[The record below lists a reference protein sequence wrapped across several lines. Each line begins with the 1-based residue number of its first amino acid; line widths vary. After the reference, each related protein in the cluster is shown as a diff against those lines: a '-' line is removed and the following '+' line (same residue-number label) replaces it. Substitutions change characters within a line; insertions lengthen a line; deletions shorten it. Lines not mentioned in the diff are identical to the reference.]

1 MRLEPGV
8 LLDHYRLIA
17 PIGEGGMGVVWK
29 ALDTSLDREVALK
42 LLPDALAKDPDRL
55 AMFEHEAR
63 TLAALSHPNIV
74 TIYAV
79 EQCDGR
85 RFLSMELIDGEPL
98 SALIPPEGLPLERV
112 VDLALP
118 VVDALAAA
126 HQRGVTH
133 RDVKP
138 ANIVVARDGRV
149 KVLDFGVATLVP
161 GSRKASRA
169 ELRTW
174 GGSPLPGAAGTLAYM
189 SPEQVT
195 GDATDPRSDLFSLG
209 SVLFEMAT
217 GHRPF
222 DARTPVEL
230 IATILRDP
238 PDPPTRWNPNLP
250 DVLVRVI
257 TTCLEKDPKRRPA
270 SALDVRRALDRLES
284 DLKAGRQPARRSIA
298 VLAPTDLSP
307 GRDQQYFCEGL
318 AGEIIHALTRVRG
331 LHVASRLASFR
342 FDTGTSEIPEIGRAL
357 QVSTLLDGTVRR
369 VGSHLRV
376 TAELVDATS
385 GFCLWSDRYD
395 RDVEDVFAILN
406 DIARQIAE
414 ALTLTFTTEERDA
427 AQRSLTRDVR
437 AYDLYLRGRQLF
449 ARYNRRDAAAARERF
464 VRALEIDPQF
474 ARAQAGLADCHSYLY
489 LYAGRDPAHLDHA
502 VSASHTAVGLDPSL
516 AEAHAALGTSL
527 SLSGHHEEAV
537 EAFEA
542 AIRLDPSHFEAHY
555 FYARDCFAQG
565 RLEQAVR
572 LYEEASRLRPEDYQ
586 APLLV
591 AQIYDDLG
599 LRREAEA
606 SRRLGVGVAEAHLRH
621 EPDDA
626 RAWYMGANGLVA
638 LGERER
644 GLEWARRALSLDP
657 DDAMLLYNIACIYS
671 MAGNRDEALTCLE
684 RARAAGLRQKG
695 WLLHDSNL
703 DAVRDDPRF
712 AAIMASLE

>member
-42 LLPDALAKDPDRL
+42 LLPDATVQDPDRL

-63 TLAALSHPNIV
+63 TLAALNHPNIV
-74 TIYAV
+74 TIFAV
-79 EQCDGR
+79 EQADGR
-85 RFLSMELIDGEPL
+85 RFLAMELVDGEPL
-98 SALIPPEGLPLERV
+98 SDLIPAGGLPLDRLVE
-112 VDLALP
+112 LALP
-118 VVDALAAA
+118 LIDALAAA

-133 RDVKP
+133 RDIKP

-149 KVLDFGVATLVP
+149 KVLDFGVATLAP
-161 GSRKASRA
+161 DPRA
-169 ELRTW
+169 ESHSVLRTW

-195 GDATDPRSDLFSLG
+195 GDRTDARSDLFSLG
-209 SVLFEMAT
+209 AVLFEMAT

-222 DARTPVEL
+222 EARTPVEL
-230 IATILRDP
+230 ITTILRDP
-238 PDPPTRWNPNLP
+238 PSLPTRWNPNLP
-250 DVLVRVI
+250 DALVRVI
-257 TTCLEKDPKRRPA
+257 STCLEKDPTRRPA
-270 SALDVRRALDRLES
+270 SALDVRRALDRLDA

-307 GRDQQYFCEGL
+307 GHDQQYFCEGL
-318 AGEIIHALTRVRG
+318 AGEIMHALSAVSG

-342 FDTGTSEIPEIGRAL
+342 FDTNTTDVSEIGQAL

-369 VGSHLRV
+369 AGSHLRV
-376 TAELVDATS
+376 TAQLVDASS
-385 GFCLWSDRYD
+385 GFSLWSERYE
-395 RDVEDVFAILN
+395 RDVEDVFAIQD
-406 DIARQIAE
+406 DIAHRIAE
-414 ALTLTFTTEERDA
+414 ALTLTFTVEQRDA
-427 AQRSLTRDVR
+427 VQRSLTRDVR
-437 AYDLYLRGRQLF
+437 AYEHYLRGRQLL
-449 ARYNRRDAAAARERF
+449 ARYNRRAAAAARELF
-464 VRALEIDPQF
+464 ARAIEIDPQF
-474 ARAQAGLADCHSYLY
+474 ARAHAGLADCHSYLY
-489 LYAGRDPAHLDHA
+489 LYAGRDRAHLDHA
-502 VSASHTAVGLDPSL
+502 VSASRTAAGLDPGL
-516 AEAHAALGTSL
+516 AEAHAALGTCL
-527 SLSGHHEEAV
+527 SLSGEHTEAV
-537 EAFEA
+537 EQFEA
-542 AIRLDPSHFEAHY
+542 ALRLDPTHFEAHY
-555 FYARDCFAQG
+555 FYARDSFAQG
-565 RLEQAVR
+565 QLERAVR

-599 LRREAEA
+599 LQREAEA

-644 GLEWARRALSLDP
+644 GLDWARRAMSIDP
-657 DDAMLLYNIACIYS
+657 DDAMLLYNLACIYS
-671 MAGNRDEALTCLE
+671 LADDREEALACLE
-684 RARAAGLRQKG
+684 RAYGAGLRQKE

-703 DAVRDDPRF
+703 DPVRGDPRF
-712 AAIMASLE
+712 VALMASLG